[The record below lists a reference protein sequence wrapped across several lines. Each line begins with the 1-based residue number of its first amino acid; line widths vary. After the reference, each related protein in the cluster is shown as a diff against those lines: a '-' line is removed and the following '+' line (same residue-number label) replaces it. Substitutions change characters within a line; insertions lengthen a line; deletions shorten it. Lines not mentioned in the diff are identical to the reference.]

1 MNALSSRI
9 ISQFSTTV
17 VPWYVEESGL
27 EEEEE
32 DHPLV
37 VLVIDDIM
45 ILTSWHWSHSRVRLL
60 QSNLVMVTYTIL
72 LLRCSKSV
80 RIILKLN
87 ILIDLGGD
95 TYLDEIENVE

>member
-1 MNALSSRI
+1 MNNCSFHHVGLF
-9 ISQFSTTV
+9 QTNL
-17 VPWYVEESGL
+17 PGYVEEAGL

-37 VLVIDDIM
+37 VFVIDDIM
-45 ILTSWHWSHSRVRLL
+45 ILTRRHWSHSRVRLL

-80 RIILKLN
+80 RIILKLS